1 MNTNINTANRTQ
13 VDAAYETSKF
23 ALGAGLFMAALVG
36 LWGVASLVSALAS
49 NGPLNLV
56 KSYLTA
62 VTGM

>member
-1 MNTNINTANRTQ
+1 MNTNINTANTTQ

-23 ALGAGLFMAALVG
+23 ALGAGLTMAALVG

-49 NGPLNLV
+49 NGPLSLV